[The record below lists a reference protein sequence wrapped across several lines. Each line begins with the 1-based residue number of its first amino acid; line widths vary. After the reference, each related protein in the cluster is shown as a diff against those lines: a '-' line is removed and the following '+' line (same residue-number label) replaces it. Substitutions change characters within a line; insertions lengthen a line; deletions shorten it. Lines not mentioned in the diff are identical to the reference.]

1 MSASLLIID
10 DDVELCA
17 LLSDF
22 LKLEGFAVAA
32 VHDGL
37 EAVQHCA
44 AQEYDAI
51 VLDIMLP
58 GMQGLDVLRELRRQG
73 DTPVLMLT
81 ARGEE
86 TDRILGLELGADDYL
101 PKPFSP
107 RELLARI
114 RAVLR
119 RHGAAPAPESTS
131 TAEAHGLSIDRDR
144 RVAEL
149 QGQRV
154 ELTAYQFDLLWV
166 LARNAGKVLER
177 GDLNNRVRELRGDPP
192 VEFDPSVDR
201 SIDVHL
207 SKIRAA
213 LGSAHETGKD
223 LIETVRGVG
232 YVLGPDR

>member
-1 MSASLLIID
+1 
-10 DDVELCA
+10 
-17 LLSDF
+17 
-22 LKLEGFAVAA
+22 
-32 VHDGL
+32 
-37 EAVQHCA
+37 
-44 AQEYDAI
+44 
-51 VLDIMLP
+51 
-58 GMQGLDVLRELRRQG
+58 
-73 DTPVLMLT
+73 MLT
-81 ARGEE
+81 AKGDEV
-86 TDRILGLELGADDYL
+86 DRVVGLELGADDYL

-114 RAVLR
+114 RALLR
-119 RHGAAPAPESTS
+119 RHGSTPAADNSS
-131 TAEAHGLSIDRDR
+131 LAEAHGLSIDRDR